1 MQSLLR
7 RGDNNNKDLKGKN
20 MVSLLKT
27 LGFFPELVITNANK
41 GAAPIYAGGLKLL
54 TGKALGSLSSVEVA
68 ADGGDGWYE

>member
-1 MQSLLR
+1 
-7 RGDNNNKDLKGKN
+7 

-68 ADGGDGWYE
+68 ADGGDGWYEQDNQVASEEMADFIKLMV